1 MGGAMIIAGT
11 LFEAQGSGAYLAMAA
26 LSLGGSGIAYGLL
39 RASPA
44 RG

>member
-1 MGGAMIIAGT
+1 MVIAGT

-26 LSLGGSGIAYGLL
+26 LSLAGSGIAYGML
-39 RASPA
+39 RASRA